1 MQAYYIIC
9 VLLFL
14 GIPLTSSLENNND
27 NRNQKL
33 ISSFQIV
40 KFPNDA
46 CVGTGT
52 SNGTCYTTQECADK
66 GGTSAGSCADGFG
79 VCCTFLITTCGAT
92 TMENSTRWTMPTT
105 IGQTATSCSL
115 SVCPNSDI
123 CSLRLD
129 FTTFVITGPNTVSI
143 GTVRRRLGTPVGNI
157 NDANY
162 AREGSSYATNCQL
175 DMFTATS
182 ASTSTAPPGVCG
194 TVTGQ
199 HMYVEADVDSCNIL
213 KFNLAASAAAL
224 PAAGRTNE
232 RGVAAFAN
240 RNWDI
245 TVSQIE
251 CTSDTLPPPG
261 CTKYFW
267 GGVNGA
273 RTLTSYNFQ
282 SNTVHLANQHERF
295 CMRRERGNCIGC
307 FATTANANFAI
318 SGRADNAAVYT
329 DGCCTYHTMDST
341 GIAGVTNVA
350 NTDLLNPLTG
360 QGGTAAA
367 ASTQMGFDCV
377 IIPGAFVNVADAI
390 GTPSAA
396 AANAAATV
404 TALQATV
411 LNGNVGNLPAPPAIC
426 GQGAGLGIG
435 GATLGGA
442 ANGVAGNT
450 LAAGANVVTQGN
462 NANPVNMEASI
473 CTRNVPFTLEF
484 LTDDLEGLGYAN
496 NNNAENTAAANNR
509 GFQIAFAQLACNA
522 ANAG

>member
-40 KFPNDA
+40 KFPNDP
-46 CVGTGT
+46 CVGTGAT
-52 SNGTCYTTQECADK
+52 NGTCYTTQECADK

-115 SVCPNSDI
+115 NVCPPNEDI

-143 GTVRRRLGTPVGNI
+143 ETVRRRLGAPVGNV
-157 NDANY
+157 NDPAY
-162 AREGSSYATNCQL
+162 VREGSSYATNCQL

-199 HMYVEADVDSCNIL
+199 HMYIEADVDSCNIL

-224 PAAGRTNE
+224 PAARATNE
-232 RGVAAFAN
+232 RGVTAFAN

-251 CTSDTLPPPG
+251 CTSATLPPPG

-267 GGVNGA
+267 GGA
-273 RTLTSYNFQ
+273 TRTLTSYNFQ
-282 SNTVHLANQHERF
+282 ANTVHLANQHERF

-318 SGRADNAAVYT
+318 SGRANNAAVFT
-329 DGCCTYHTMDST
+329 EGCCTYHTMDST
-341 GIAGVTNVA
+341 GIAGINNIA
-350 NTDLLNPLTG
+350 NTDALNPTTG
-360 QGGTAAA
+360 QGAA
-367 ASTQMGFDCV
+367 ASTQIGFDCV
-377 IIPGAFVNVADAI
+377 IIPGAFINVADAI

-404 TALQATV
+404 TALQSTV
-411 LNGNVGNLPAPPAIC
+411 LAGNVGNLPAPPAIC
-426 GQGAGLGIG
+426 GQGVGLGIG

-442 ANGVAGNT
+442 TGVAGNT
-450 LAAGANVVTQGN
+450 LAANAVVATQGG
-462 NANPVNMEASI
+462 AAGPGMAASI

-484 LTDDLEGLGYAN
+484 LTDDLEGLGAT
-496 NNNAENTAAANNR
+496 ATISENTAAANNR
-509 GFQIAFAQLACNA
+509 GFQIAFAQLACSA